1 MEYRN
6 VSLEIERIREGLARW
21 EETRKKTGRLRTKD
35 EKEMYEFAGK
45 VIRQLETDLKEAL
58 EYKETMPRY

>member
-1 MEYRN
+1 MKYRN
-6 VSLEIERIREGLARW
+6 VSLEIKRIREGLEQW
-21 EETRKKTGRLRTKD
+21 SETRKKTGRLRTKD

-58 EYKETMPRY
+58 KFQEAM